1 MRVSRS
7 ATLNVWL
14 SLSLD
19 VVKQTKLH
27 CPRLRQ
33 VVSTACAS
41 ASRCGLCTRIH
52 RWVESLGGER
62 RRDARVDGG
71 GFSAPASAARSL
83 DGNRGR
89 DARYLQIRVVQPAY
103 LSSKSSS
110 FADVALSTT
119 MLRLATPL
127 LLLAT
132 AHGALELTEDN
143 WNSALAGKS
152 AFVKFLAP
160 W

>member
-1 MRVSRS
+1 MRGWMEAAFQHLLRPLGVLTETAD
-7 ATLNVWL
+7 ATPDTSKFGHT
-14 SLSLD
+14 SL
-19 VVKQTKLH
+19 
-27 CPRLRQ
+27 
-33 VVSTACAS
+33 
-41 ASRCGLCTRIH
+41 
-52 RWVESLGGER
+52 
-62 RRDARVDGG
+62 
-71 GFSAPASAARSL
+71 
-83 DGNRGR
+83 
-89 DARYLQIRVVQPAY
+89 Y

>member
-1 MRVSRS
+1 M
-7 ATLNVWL
+7 
-14 SLSLD
+14 
-19 VVKQTKLH
+19 
-27 CPRLRQ
+27 
-33 VVSTACAS
+33 
-41 ASRCGLCTRIH
+41 
-52 RWVESLGGER
+52 
-62 RRDARVDGG
+62 DGG

-89 DARYLQIRVVQPAY
+89 DPDTSKFGWYKPAY

>member
-1 MRVSRS
+1 
-7 ATLNVWL
+7 
-14 SLSLD
+14 
-19 VVKQTKLH
+19 
-27 CPRLRQ
+27 
-33 VVSTACAS
+33 
-41 ASRCGLCTRIH
+41 
-52 RWVESLGGER
+52 
-62 RRDARVDGG
+62 
-71 GFSAPASAARSL
+71 
-83 DGNRGR
+83 
-89 DARYLQIRVVQPAY
+89 
-103 LSSKSSS
+103 
-110 FADVALSTT
+110 VALSTT